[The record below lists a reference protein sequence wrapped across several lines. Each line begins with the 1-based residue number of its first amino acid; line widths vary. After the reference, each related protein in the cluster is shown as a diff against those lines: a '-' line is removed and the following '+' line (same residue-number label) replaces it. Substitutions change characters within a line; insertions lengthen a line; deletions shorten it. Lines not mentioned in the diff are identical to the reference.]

1 MTYLKVTPHDPIV
14 ARDGRP
20 FGAGSGSRMKSLG
33 WPTPSMI
40 AGSLRTMLGK
50 EEPDGFINSV
60 VTKLKS
66 MEVAGPLPL
75 WNGDLFFPA
84 PKDFALRPCN
94 AATGTPRA
102 CFRLRPRGLAEGEY
116 CDLPWEVPRPVLL
129 PDEAGEDF
137 KPEPPPAFWSSRKM
151 AAWLG
156 ESEFPPPPESRK
168 REPAGGF
175 LDATEKD
182 ERTHVQI
189 APERGAAAEHL
200 LFSTISLAFPE
211 GLSMALRVSGLDG
224 TFAGGFHPAGG
235 ERRLAYWETAE
246 RAPWLCPSALA
257 VKLRDAPLIRM
268 VLATPALFR
277 HGWKPDWIAENRE
290 GCPPGIGVKLRLVG
304 VTADR
309 WTAVS
314 GFGLEARTVG
324 PKPMRRMVPAG
335 SVYFFEYVEG
345 DCEALSGSGWL
356 APVSDLETDGQDR
369 RDGFGLALWGVWS
382 E

>member
-20 FGAGSGSRMKSLG
+20 FGAGSGSRMKGLG
-33 WPTPSMI
+33 WPTPSVM

-94 AATGTPRA
+94 AASGTPRA
-102 CFRLRPRGLAEGEY
+102 CFRLRPRSLAEGEY
-116 CDLPWEVPRPVLL
+116 CDLPGEVPRPVLL
-129 PDEAGEDF
+129 PDEAGEEF
-137 KPEPPPAFWSSRKM
+137 KPEPPPAFWSSGKM

-175 LDATEKD
+175 PDATEKD

-268 VLATPALFR
+268 VLARMEAGLDCREPGRVPSGNRREAAAGGCDRGPLDCRLRLRPGGGNRGAETGAAHGPRRQRLLFR
-277 HGWKPDWIAENRE
+277 VRGRRPR
-290 GCPPGIGVKLRLVG
+290 GVVRK
-304 VTADR
+304 
-309 WTAVS
+309 
-314 GFGLEARTVG
+314 
-324 PKPMRRMVPAG
+324 RMAG
-335 SVYFFEYVEG
+335 TG
-345 DCEALSGSGWL
+345 
-356 APVSDLETDGQDR
+356 
-369 RDGFGLALWGVWS
+369 
-382 E
+382 